1 MGRMDLFCM
10 ASKCD
15 PTLSTSTELSSTND
29 MNRRFHTRISK
40 TKCQFNS
47 LHAGRGGRGGVGG
60 GDGTSQEALGL

>member
-40 TKCQFNS
+40 CQFNS